1 MTTSG
6 TPQDTD
12 GMWYDNF
19 MLAKKLYVDVLE
31 MILSVADVHF
41 VYNPSNHDFV
51 H

>member
-12 GMWYDNF
+12 GMRYDNF

-31 MILSVADVHF
+31 MILTVADVHF